1 MGLLRTNDVRHRAG
15 VLKGTTMSRIGR
27 AFALI
32 GGLLVAW
39 IVLRIFVPAGY
50 VNLILGTLLVIGTVG
65 LAVKSLNFPPR
76 VAWWLTAG
84 ALALV
89 FVNLAIFPFLNHK
102 FGWVAQS
109 LEERTL
115 WSSFRASDITN
126 PKKNLQ
132 LHMTLYAT
140 ERAEIK
146 SRESV
151 LVEALKKLQGKL
163 SRGELLTDKERTVL
177 QNVRTQLLKLDEER
191 EQIRLSLHGTPSRV
205 SQPLKPGDTVSVS
218 IGTEYQPISVVWDS
232 GVPPNGKFSLHPET
246 DADSVYVR
254 IKGKT
259 HEKKGTD
266 GRFDPALPDPLPDS
280 AEVRGNRPQT
290 MTIKVW

>member
-1 MGLLRTNDVRHRAG
+1 
-15 VLKGTTMSRIGR
+15 MSRIGR

-132 LHMTLYAT
+132 LHMALYTT

-151 LVEALKKLQGKL
+151 LTETLEELQRKL
-163 SRGELLTDKERTVL
+163 SRGQLLSDEERTVL
-177 QNVRTQLLKLDEER
+177 QNVREQLEKLDEER
-191 EQIRLSLHGTPSRV
+191 EKVLLSLRV
-205 SQPLKPGDTVSVS
+205 SPNSTLRMVRGSGDTFDVTLDTDWTQVDLKRDHRVPDGTEINFYPRVGETLYLRSRDIVYRRVGRIGQWEKQDDKFWVSV
-218 IGTEYQPISVVWDS
+218 T
-232 GVPPNGKFSLHPET
+232 
-246 DADSVYVR
+246 R
-254 IKGKT
+254 IPT
-259 HEKKGTD
+259 L
-266 GRFDPALPDPLPDS
+266 APDPVYFRVDRPANAGPDWQ
-280 AEVRGNRPQT
+280 PT
-290 MTIKVW
+290 MTVKLF